1 MQARTQEGLA
11 ALGMPARMSPPRGA
25 LEPLSP
31 PLPLHRVGVIILRT
45 DVGLT
50 GLALAVATLLMW
62 PLALQ
67 YNPRVVACTVKAS
80 RCEYRRK
87 SLSINP
93 LPDHVYAAYRNT

>member
-1 MQARTQEGLA
+1 
-11 ALGMPARMSPPRGA
+11 
-25 LEPLSP
+25 LSP

-67 YNPRVVACTVKAS
+67 YNPRVVACTVK
-80 RCEYRRK
+80 
-87 SLSINP
+87 LF
-93 LPDHVYAAYRNT
+93 LP